1 MKKSFISL
9 GLIVAATFAL
19 TNCAKELENPSQQ
32 PESAGIP
39 FEITASTPDTKTAN
53 DGFNTVWV
61 ADDAVNV
68 FHAEKGSTAYEPDG
82 KFTLTSGTSFTGT
95 ISEELTADE
104 YDWYVYYPYSNDND
118 TPAGTSSQNLIAQSS
133 SGSQQQNGYDNMAH
147 LSGNRFP
154 MYGKATV
161 AKDGDV
167 SVSMNHL
174 VALAEITV
182 TNANTDPL
190 LVTDVT
196 FTSEQNIVGTFYVDF
211 TGNEPDF
218 AEGDNVSKTASLTV
232 SNGTEIAKDGT
243 AKFYIAFK
251 PFTATAGQKLTIAV
265 NGYSK
270 EITLPA
276 DVEFKAGKIK
286 KLNFGYDAP
295 TVIYE
300 TAFDYAIVGSSY
312 QSSSEIIGTDEGT
325 TTSWGI
331 VYGNWNSSNCAQM
344 RVYSAG
350 NFGYTYMKFDVSYVT
365 SVSYSAKVSDA
376 ALKLNTY
383 YSVDSGQTW
392 TKVDNNKVL
401 TTSLDEYSFIVSETG
416 AYDKVR
422 VKFEVAGDAPASKNY
437 QLTIDDVKIYGK
449 GEVLVDKDPTIIVEN
464 ASVSVGAS
472 SVLAEFE
479 YSLIDIDGEP
489 SVSVTSDEYG
499 IIVGEPSV
507 SDGVVSI
514 NLIENTENI
523 AKSATLTLSY
533 TGADDVI
540 LTVNQAAYVDLSD
553 QKAYAKVSSI
563 TSGETYLLVA
573 EYSGGEYIFN
583 GSSVAASTPSVDAS
597 IYKVDTKIVS
607 NETTDKCAV
616 VITSVGDNYTIKLST
631 GKYLVVNSST
641 SDTSN
646 LSSSD
651 SAEELSVMSKNG
663 KFLFVSTNR
672 DTRALVYRDG
682 YNFKNYAVSNAEAS
696 GYCGYLTLYQL
707 ED

>member
-1 MKKSFISL
+1 
-9 GLIVAATFAL
+9 VAATFAL

-53 DGFNTVWV
+53 DGYNTVWV

-68 FHAEKGSTAYEPDG
+68 FHAEKGSSTYVSDG
-82 KFTLTSGTSFTGT
+82 EFTLTSGTSFTGT
-95 ISEELTADE
+95 ISEKLTADE
-104 YDWYVYYPYSNDND
+104 YDWYVYYPYSNYNK
-118 TPAGTSSQNLIAQSS
+118 TPAGTSSQNFSYQSIAQSS

-167 SVSMNHL
+167 NVSMNHL
-174 VALAEITV
+174 VAVAEITV

-232 SNGTEIAKDGT
+232 SNGTEIAEDGT

-251 PFTATAGQKLTIAV
+251 PFIATSGQKLTIAV

-270 EITLPA
+270 EITLQA

-286 KLNFGYDAP
+286 KLNFEYDAP

-350 NFGYTYMKFDVSYVT
+350 NFGSTYMKFDVSYVT
-365 SVSYSAKVSDA
+365 SVSYKAKVSNT

-422 VKFEVAGDAPASKNY
+422 VKFEAAGGAPASSNY

-507 SDGVVSI
+507 SDGIVSV
-514 NLIENTENI
+514 NLKENTENI

-540 LTVNQAAYVDLSD
+540 LTVNQAAYVSG
-553 QKAYAKVSSI
+553 QKTYKWVIENKEQLGTGTEGYSGTVKLGDVDWDIERTLVGTEGFTGNSI
-563 TSGETYLLVA
+563 TNGYLQIGKNGGAENMTFNTSDITGVIKSVSVDCAAYKSKHSVSVTVGGTSYISNSVPTWSNSTGSELTGSGTSSGE
-573 EYSGGEYIFN
+573 
-583 GSSVAASTPSVDAS
+583 
-597 IYKVDTKIVS
+597 IVIAFTA
-607 NETTDKCAV
+607 NEGA
-616 VITSVGDNYTIKLST
+616 
-631 GKYLVVNSST
+631 
-641 SDTSN
+641 
-646 LSSSD
+646 
-651 SAEELSVMSKNG
+651 
-663 KFLFVSTNR
+663 
-672 DTRALVYRDG
+672 RALYIKSITIVY
-682 YNFKNYAVSNAEAS
+682 E
-696 GYCGYLTLYQL
+696 
-707 ED
+707 

>member
-53 DGFNTVWV
+53 DGYNTVWV

-68 FHAEKGSTAYEPDG
+68 FHAEKGSSTYVSDG
-82 KFTLTSGTSFTGT
+82 EFTLTSGTSFTGT
-95 ISEELTADE
+95 ISEKLTADE
-104 YDWYVYYPYSNDND
+104 YDWYVYYPYSNYNK
-118 TPAGTSSQNLIAQSS
+118 TPAGTSSQNFSYQSIAQSS

-167 SVSMNHL
+167 NVSMNHL
-174 VALAEITV
+174 VAVAEITV

-232 SNGTEIAKDGT
+232 SNGTEIAEDGT

-251 PFTATAGQKLTIAV
+251 PFIATSGQKLTIAV

-270 EITLPA
+270 EITLQA

-286 KLNFGYDAP
+286 KLNFEYDAP

-350 NFGYTYMKFDVSYVT
+350 NFGSTYMKFDVSYVT
-365 SVSYSAKVSDA
+365 SVSYKAKVSNT

-422 VKFEVAGDAPASKNY
+422 VKFEAAGGAPASSNY

-507 SDGVVSI
+507 SDGIVSV
-514 NLIENTENI
+514 NLKENTENI

-540 LTVNQAAYVDLSD
+540 LTVNQAAYVSG
-553 QKAYAKVSSI
+553 QKTYKWVIENKEQLGTGTEGYSGTVKLGDVDWDIERTLVGTEGFTGNSI
-563 TSGETYLLVA
+563 TNGYLQIGKNGGAENMTFNTSDITGVIKSVSVDCAAYKSKHSVSVTVGGTSYISNSVPTWSNSTGSELTGSGTSSGE
-573 EYSGGEYIFN
+573 
-583 GSSVAASTPSVDAS
+583 
-597 IYKVDTKIVS
+597 IVIAFTA
-607 NETTDKCAV
+607 NEGA
-616 VITSVGDNYTIKLST
+616 
-631 GKYLVVNSST
+631 
-641 SDTSN
+641 
-646 LSSSD
+646 
-651 SAEELSVMSKNG
+651 
-663 KFLFVSTNR
+663 
-672 DTRALVYRDG
+672 RALYIKSITIVY
-682 YNFKNYAVSNAEAS
+682 E
-696 GYCGYLTLYQL
+696 
-707 ED
+707 

>member
-68 FHAEKGSTAYEPDG
+68 FHAEKGSSTYVSDG
-82 KFTLTSGTSFTGT
+82 EFTLTSGASFTGKIT
-95 ISEELTADE
+95 EVLTADE
-104 YDWYVYYPYSNDND
+104 YDWYVYYPYSNYNK
-118 TPAGTSSQNLIAQSS
+118 TPAGTSSQNFSYQSIAQSS

-167 SVSMNHL
+167 NVSMNHL
-174 VALAEITV
+174 VAVAEIAV

-286 KLNFGYDAP
+286 KLNFKYNELSSVTWDLTTGTYVSESAESVMWESDYVGMTLTKEESSTPANNYLGGMTVNDQTYYHTRIYKGHKLSFVPEQGYEISKIVFESTTDAYASSFKDDSDWVNAVSVCNGKLVSAVPLDGKSAVDILINVATRFTIVKVYYVVVGEYSAP
-295 TVIYE
+295 TLTSISVEGNTKKSFALNEVFSFNGKVIANYSDGY
-300 TAFDYAIVGSSY
+300 TANITSDAEFSGFD
-312 QSSSEIIGTDEGT
+312 SSSVGNKTMTVSYGGKSTTYDIEVTGGT
-325 TTSWGI
+325 TYERYTGELVEGDYLI
-331 VYGNWNSSNCAQM
+331 VYDGAAMKSVVSSSRLSYAE
-344 RVYSAG
+344 
-350 NFGYTYMKFDVSYVT
+350 VSINNDAVLC
-365 SVSYSAKVSDA
+365 SDSSLEWHIAK
-376 ALKLNTY
+376 
-383 YSVDSGQTW
+383 SGEYW
-392 TKVDNNKVL
+392 T
-401 TTSLDEYSFIVSETG
+401 
-416 AYDKVR
+416 
-422 VKFEVAGDAPASKNY
+422 
-437 QLTIDDVKIYGK
+437 IY
-449 GEVLVDKDPTIIVEN
+449 N
-464 ASVSVGAS
+464 ASVDKYAAS
-472 SVLAEFE
+472 
-479 YSLIDIDGEP
+479 
-489 SVSVTSDEYG
+489 
-499 IIVGEPSV
+499 
-507 SDGVVSI
+507 
-514 NLIENTENI
+514 
-523 AKSATLTLSY
+523 
-533 TGADDVI
+533 TGADNKAQLLANGTDDKS
-540 LTVNQAAYVDLSD
+540 LWTASGTATYEFVN
-553 QKAYAKVSSI
+553 KANTGNKNLRRN
-563 TSGETYLLVA
+563 GTYGFA
-573 EYSGGEYIFN
+573 CYG
-583 GSSVAASTPSVDAS
+583 T
-597 IYKVDTKIVS
+597 
-607 NETTDKCAV
+607 
-616 VITSVGDNYTIKLST
+616 ST
-631 GKYLVVNSST
+631 GG
-641 SDTSN
+641 
-646 LSSSD
+646 
-651 SAEELSVMSKNG
+651 A
-663 KFLFVSTNR
+663 
-672 DTRALVYRDG
+672 
-682 YNFKNYAVSNAEAS
+682 
-696 GYCGYLTLYQL
+696 LTLYKKN
-707 ED
+707 